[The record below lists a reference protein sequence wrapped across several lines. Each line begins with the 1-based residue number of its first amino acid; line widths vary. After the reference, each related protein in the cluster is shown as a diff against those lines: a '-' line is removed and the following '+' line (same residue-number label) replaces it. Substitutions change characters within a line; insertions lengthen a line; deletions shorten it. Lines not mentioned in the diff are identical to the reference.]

1 MAPTV
6 KKAEKEKPVTFIPG
20 SKTVIAAAIVFCI
33 SMTMFF
39 ESVIYERKS
48 RLKHYEKVYSVAV
61 EKLEE
66 NNQTQE

>member
-1 MAPTV
+1 M
-6 KKAEKEKPVTFIPG
+6 TFFPG